1 MMLKNFYGPS
11 KKRLCNFLS
20 TQERSLG
27 SLKMENCRSY
37 GLDGPCASKKNRF
50 AILLINNVGTINLAR
65 DRLCKEKAHAL

>member
-20 TQERSLG
+20 TQERPLG
-27 SLKMENCRSY
+27 SLKKENCRWYESAA
-37 GLDGPCASKKNRF
+37 PCASKKNQF
-50 AILLINNVGTINLAR
+50 AILLINNVGTMNLAR